1 MALKVSK
8 VDVWTGTIDDR
19 PGGAAAALEALSQA
33 GANLEMVLARRAPE
47 QPGKGVLFVS
57 PVKTGKAVKAA
68 QGAGLG
74 KPIGIHSLR
83 IEGGDKA
90 GLGAA
95 ICHALARAG
104 ISFRGLTA
112 IAVGRKFVSY
122 VACDTEEDAVR
133 AVQVLRKLK

>member
-8 VDVWTGTIDDR
+8 VDVWTGTIEDR
-19 PGGAAAALEALSQA
+19 PGGAAAALHALSEA

-57 PVKTGKAVKAA
+57 PIKTAKAVKAA
-68 QGAGLG
+68 QAAGLG

-83 IEGGDKA
+83 IEGGDRP

-95 ICHALARAG
+95 ITRALAGAG

-112 IAVGRKFVSY
+112 IAIGRKFISY
-122 VACDTEEDAVR
+122 VACDSAEDAAR
-133 AVQVLRKLK
+133 AAAVLKKI